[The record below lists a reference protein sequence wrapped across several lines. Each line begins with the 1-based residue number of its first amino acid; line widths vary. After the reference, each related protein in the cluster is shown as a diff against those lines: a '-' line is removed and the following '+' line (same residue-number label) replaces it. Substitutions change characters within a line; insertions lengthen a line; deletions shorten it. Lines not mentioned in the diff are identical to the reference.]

1 MKQKRD
7 EEDFNKNDRLII
19 IIKEGYIKGMF
30 SNIENLMLDVDII
43 NYDLQ
48 TIDTEEEYRRKRL
61 ERELKTMVKI

>member
-61 ERELKTMVKI
+61 ERELKTMVQI